1 MTNLADRPISA
12 RGDRRREQLVHAGIE
27 LLGEGG
33 WPAITTRAVATRAGT
48 NPGLIHYH
56 FGGLPGLHAAVTRH
70 ACELVISPLVTTFL
84 DSPDTRTAL
93 DAMRD
98 ALPQTAGDE
107 NAMRLAVEL
116 IAGATREPALGAV
129 LGAKLRELR
138 AEIAD
143 HIRLRHP
150 DWSRRRAAGMATL
163 IIAFMDGLVLHHSV
177 DPNIETA
184 EAFSLL
190 KSLLDEEV
198 THEEAPK
205 A

>member
-1 MTNLADRPISA
+1 
-12 RGDRRREQLVHAGIE
+12 
-27 LLGEGG
+27 
-33 WPAITTRAVATRAGT
+33 
-48 NPGLIHYH
+48 
-56 FGGLPGLHAAVTRH
+56 
-70 ACELVISPLVTTFL
+70 
-84 DSPDTRTAL
+84 PDTRTAL

-163 IIAFMDGLVLHHSV
+163 TIAFMDGLVLHHSV
-177 DPNIETA
+177 DPNIDTA

-198 THEEAPK
+198 AHEEAPK